1 MHWGYRIILVY
12 VVFITGIV
20 AMAVVSFQQP
30 LDLETENYYEAEKE
44 QNERMNQ
51 RALGNAFRPLI
62 RIEQDAEQL
71 KFILPS
77 DIIEKPELIGEL
89 RLFRPSDKSLDK
101 TVSFQ
106 ELKGPLLALE
116 KSEIKAGF
124 WKYALEWETPFGHYL
139 VEDTLRIN

>member
-12 VVFITGIV
+12 LVFISGIV

-44 QNERMNQ
+44 QNDRMNQ
-51 RALGNAFRPLI
+51 RMLGNAFRPLI
-62 RIEQDAEQL
+62 RIEQNAGQL

-77 DIIEKPELIGEL
+77 DITDKPGLNGEL
-89 RLFRPSDKSLDK
+89 RLMRPSDKALDRSL
-101 TVSFQ
+101 SFQ
-106 ELKGPLLALE
+106 ELNKGVLYIE
-116 KSEIKAGF
+116 KSTIKPGF
-124 WKYALEWETPFGHYL
+124 WKYALEWETSFGHYL